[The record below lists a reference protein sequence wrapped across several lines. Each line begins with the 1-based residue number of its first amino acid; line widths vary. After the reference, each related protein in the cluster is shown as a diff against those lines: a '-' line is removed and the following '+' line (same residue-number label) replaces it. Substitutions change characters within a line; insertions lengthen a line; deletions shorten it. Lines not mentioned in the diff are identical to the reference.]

1 MLWFL
6 LLFLVAV
13 AFGVWRKFG
22 PIQWIWLLFGSAIA
36 LVILWVIMLAFVIG
50 PEMIRTG
57 PPGTNDG
64 GF

>member
-13 AFGVWRKFG
+13 AFGVWKKFG
-22 PIQWIWLLFGSAIA
+22 PIQWIWLLFGTAIV
-36 LVILWVIMLAFVIG
+36 LVILWILMLAFLIG

-57 PPGTNDG
+57 PPGTREG
-64 GF
+64 GL